1 MGGSISTQLE
11 ECGGCFA
18 NVLGGSGT
26 SEDTDAVP
34 LETRLARL
42 RTGSRFLKKAYLGL
56 SSKEVDAKLSED
68 FTVINWR
75 TVDNGSWMMS
85 TEKGIVNLTMVEDI
99 KCEGDNGLSLHDKA
113 GNILFAGAAET
124 KSTRDL
130 WVTLLQELLDSWK
143 SSPSERPE
151 AKLDAQNVSDK
162 EAYFARRQA
171 ELEER
176 KRAREEKRA
185 KYAGVGLKYTA
196 QAMSK

>member
-1 MGGSISTQLE
+1 M
-11 ECGGCFA
+11 
-18 NVLGGSGT
+18 
-26 SEDTDAVP
+26 VP

-85 TEKGIVNLTMVEDI
+85 TEKGIVNLTTVKDI

-143 SSPSERPE
+143 NSPSERPE
-151 AKLDAQNVSDK
+151 AKLDAQNASDK
-162 EAYFARRQA
+162 ESYFAQRQA

-176 KRAREEKRA
+176 KRVREEKRA

-196 QAMSK
+196 QAMTK